1 MQSAEPLTEEQSNP
15 GRALRPKKAH
25 PDAVADQAAEVG
37 DEGIDEAKKDEAPS
51 PKRAKKG
58 KKRFVPTGT
67 DYFSSLPLDVLHQIC
82 GQLDPGSLLSI
93 AQSSKAVHKT
103 LYNRA
108 SAPVWLA
115 ARRAV
120 GLQDLE
126 EEMDEPKYAWLVQ
139 GKACEICGS
148 SARSTETDHY
158 LRIRACS
165 EDLRANLHIESW
177 IVKKHPGLHAKTFEC
192 ALDTEFS
199 ARGESRRDG
208 ELYYWVPEALA
219 VSQELYALEPPSTST
234 GEPADGSSNETN
246 LTGKA
251 DTPLEEYVRTRQELK
266 RRILDDAEQIFKW
279 EMMDLNESLEEVAR
293 KKRERR
299 REIEFK
305 LEALGYTKADYE
317 FRGYGSNWVVARA
330 FDSTKQLSDRE
341 WKTLYPKLKSRLDQ
355 VREGRLHRERLEA
368 QFQRRKQLAP
378 LYQQVRLTLSHAAQR
393 TFIPFNDFRDLP
405 TVRKLWLP
413 DDAVIDPSKWP
424 ALDPAIRRE
433 AERFD
438 RDEKVKRFYEVGRKL
453 LAAGVKLGRPISRLL
468 EESSAQG
475 GRPSAAK
482 KESVPT
488 VSPSDVQLDSVLSLA
503 VALFDCG
510 FCHRKFASED
520 VLFHTRCACRWSSA
534 STSGVAPASGYDLGL
549 VRGMLRDAGLDETTA
564 THEDLDQL
572 GAVFSHTSKDGRV
585 FSGETWKEFRA
596 FVYVPVDGLWGS
608 PDGHITSLSITKSTG
623 HGGLSSASK

>member
-165 EDLRANLHIESW
+165 EAPVRI
-177 IVKKHPGLHAKTFEC
+177 
-192 ALDTEFS
+192 S

-251 DTPLEEYVRTRQELK
+251 DTPLEEYVRARQELK

-393 TFIPFNDFRDLP
+393 IFIPFNVFGDLP

-413 DDAVIDPSKWP
+413 DDAVIDPSNWP
-424 ALDPAIRRE
+424 ALEPAILRE
-433 AERFD
+433 GERFD
-438 RDEKVKRFYEVGRKL
+438 RDEKVERFFDIGCKL
-453 LAAGVKLGRPISRLL
+453 LDAGVKLSRPTSRLL
-468 EESSAQG
+468 EASSAQG

-534 STSGVAPASGYDLGL
+534 STSGVAPASDYDLGL